1 MSCYFIGCLH
11 LGHNNIAKWR
21 GFKDSEEHD
30 DYLIKQWNSVINK
43 RDMVWILGDVA
54 METSK
59 YYFKLDLLNGDK
71 KVVLGNHDKWQD
83 VPELLKYVKGV
94 SGMVDYK
101 DYALTHSPIHPSEIG
116 QYIGNIHAH
125 IHHNNKLADMDVNR
139 MYADKEN
146 NPIINTKGKYHNV
159 DAYLLDFKPVTLE
172 SLNKQD

>member
-30 DYLIKQWNSVINK
+30 EYLIKQWNSVIKK
-43 RDMVWILGDVA
+43 RDMVWILGDVG

-101 DYALTHSPIHPSEIG
+101 GYALTHAPIHP
-116 QYIGNIHAH
+116 
-125 IHHNNKLADMDVNR
+125 
-139 MYADKEN
+139 
-146 NPIINTKGKYHNV
+146 
-159 DAYLLDFKPVTLE
+159 
-172 SLNKQD
+172 